1 MNTYRRHFADRG
13 TVALLGVLALWGL
26 VPIALMMIHALHAHL
41 RLTGADGIVGG
52 DQLQYLAWARD
63 AGSHGLASNL
73 FDLQP
78 SGHVFAQPLFS
89 LSGALWR
96 LGLPLTAAY
105 WLWKPIAILV
115 LVAGTAAWAGR
126 LLADSLRARLAA
138 VALALFFYTP
148 AAALA
153 AWAELGSAGSRT
165 GLLTLAGEP
174 FPAGELWG
182 YLPSAITVGLMP
194 LVLLGAERALNRGGA
209 APALIAAA
217 AAALRVLASSLA
229 GGGAVADPGGLTA
242 WGRGRGWR
250 QLGVVIVGAALP
262 LVYYFVLSRTD
273 PAWKLAAH
281 NELVPHLPPGA
292 LLLGLGPPLAL
303 AGLGIRRP
311 GTDPAERALLLWIPA
326 ALITYLF
333 VNSFPSHAL
342 ESLSLPLAVLMV
354 RGWRRA
360 RWPAL
365 AGVAALAAVTLPGMA
380 YEARSLHDV
389 ATSPIQQYYLSRSDA
404 RALDWVARQDPRSGV
419 MARTIFGVGLPSQ
432 TGRAV
437 WVGHEFWS
445 RDYAVRMR
453 AADSLFS
460 GALRPP
466 VARAFVLLSGVRLVF
481 SDCGA
486 GQNLRATLAPVSAAI
501 HRFGCATVFV
511 VKRGRG
517 SV

>member
-1 MNTYRRHFADRG
+1 MITYRRHFADRG

-26 VPIALMMIHALHAHL
+26 VPIALMMIHALQAHL

-63 AGSHGLASNL
+63 AGRHGLASNL

-105 WLWKPIAILV
+105 WLWKPIAILI
-115 LVAGTAAWAGR
+115 LVAGTAAWAAR

-165 GLLTLAGEP
+165 GLLTLAGET

-194 LVLLGAERALNRGGA
+194 LVLLGTERALNRGGTA
-209 APALIAAA
+209 SALVAAA
-217 AAALRVLASSLA
+217 GAALVSWLHPWQGVVLLLILA
-229 GGGAVADPGGLTA
+229 GLTA

-250 QLGVVIVGAALP
+250 KLGVVGLGAALP
-262 LVYYFVLSRTD
+262 LVYYFVLSRSD

-281 NELVPHLPPGA
+281 NELVPHLPAGA

-303 AGLGIRRP
+303 AGLGVRRP
-311 GTDPAERALLLWIPA
+311 GADPAERALLLWIPA

-360 RWPAL
+360 RWPGL

-404 RALDWVARQDPRSGV
+404 RALDWVARQDPRAGV

-445 RDYAVRMR
+445 RDYPVRMR

-460 GALRPP
+460 GALKPP

-511 VKRGRG
+511 VKRGPR